1 MTDDKILIVTYSEIT
16 VRVPGSYY
24 LDREDYR
31 EWYFKQYPWRGNP
44 LTDYDWDADEVLEFI
59 HSSPDRMMDMWR
71 GVPDVDT
78 DKHDIMGSNLVEV
91 EFA

>member
-1 MTDDKILIVTYSEIT
+1 MLLVTYTEIT

-24 LDREDYR
+24 LDKEEYR
-31 EWYFKQYPWRGNP
+31 DWYSEMYPWRGDP
-44 LTDYDWDADEVLEFI
+44 FDDWDTDEVLEFI
-59 HSSPDRMMDMWR
+59 NSSPDRQLDVWT

-78 DKHDIMGSNLVEV
+78 NEHDIMESEIVGV

>member
-1 MTDDKILIVTYSEIT
+1 MSDDKILVVTYTEIT

-24 LDREDYR
+24 LDREEYR
-31 EWYFKQYPWRGNP
+31 EWYAKEYPWRGDP

-59 HSSPDRMMDMWR
+59 QSSPDRMMDMWG

-78 DKHDIMGSNLVEV
+78 DKHDIMESNLVEV